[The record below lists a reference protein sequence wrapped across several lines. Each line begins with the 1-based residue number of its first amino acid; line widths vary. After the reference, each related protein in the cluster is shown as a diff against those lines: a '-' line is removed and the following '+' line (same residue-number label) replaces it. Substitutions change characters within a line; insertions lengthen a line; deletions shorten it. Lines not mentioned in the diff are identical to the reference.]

1 MRKISVILSFI
12 LISVLSLAACTGAGE
27 DNENKNLKEEKI
39 LVSTTINPV
48 DEIVNIIG
56 KDKVETNRMVPK
68 GSDAHDFEPTIKD
81 METLKNSKILF
92 INGLEMESWVEK
104 AVEVSGNKKL
114 EIIDLSK
121 GVDLINLSEYDNG
134 EDDDHS
140 EEEEDDDHGHEHG
153 KYDPHIWLSLNS
165 LEVMSENVYKELSSI
180 SPEDENFFK
189 ENLETFKKDILEVKD
204 EYYKKFEPH
213 KGKAFITGHAA
224 FGYLTREMGL
234 VQKSIEGPFQEGEP
248 TPKKLRDLIEY
259 VKENNITTIFLEQK
273 ASPRVSETLAREVNG
288 KTVEINSLEDEG
300 DILDNLKII
309 YDKILESFN

>member
-1 MRKISVILSFI
+1 MRKITILLSFM
-12 LISVLSLAACTGAGE
+12 LISVLSLAACAGAGE
-27 DNENKNLKEEKI
+27 DNENNSLKEEKI
-39 LVSTTINPV
+39 LISTTINPV

-56 KDKVETNRMVPK
+56 KDKVKTNRMVPK

-81 METLKNSKILF
+81 METLKNSKVLF

-104 AVEVSGNKKL
+104 AAEVSGNKEL

-121 GVDLINLSEYDNG
+121 GVDLISLSEYDNYI
-134 EDDDHS
+134 EDDKDVK
-140 EEEEDDDHGHEHG
+140 DDHDHEHG

-165 LEVMSENVYKELSSI
+165 LEIMSENVYKELSKI
-180 SPEDENFFK
+180 SPEDEEFFK
-189 ENLETFKKDILEVKD
+189 ENLEAFKEDILEVKN
-204 EYYKKFEPH
+204 EYYEKFEPH
-213 KGKAFITGHAA
+213 RGKAFITGHAA

-259 VKENNITTIFLEQK
+259 VKENNITTIFLEEK
-273 ASPRVSETLAREVNG
+273 ASPKVSETLAREVNG